1 MIAIR
6 SPADLKRSRLPEN
19 LHRAVSRVLAD
30 VLEAHGGAYKPQD
43 DGFIYVL
50 TPGDTDAYLSER
62 LGGRYRDS
70 MFEGV
75 SYNRD
80 TRTWHVV
87 YLLNNQCAMS
97 LIILDAEW
105 LDQDIRQ
112 RIRRQMDAE
121 GGEYQ

>member
-30 VLEAHGGAYKPQD
+30 VLEAYGGAYKPQD

-50 TPGDTDAYLSER
+50 TPTDTDAYLSER
-62 LGGRYRDS
+62 LGKRYQDS
-70 MFEGV
+70 MFEGI
-75 SYNRD
+75 SYDSD
-80 TRTWHVV
+80 TRTWHVI
-87 YLLNNQCAMS
+87 YLQNNQCAIS
-97 LIILDAEW
+97 LIISDAEG

-112 RIRRQMDAE
+112 RIHRQMDAE
-121 GGEYQ
+121 GEE

>member
-19 LHRAVSRVLAD
+19 LYRAVSKVLANIQD
-30 VLEAHGGAYKPQD
+30 VLGETYNPD
-43 DGFIYVL
+43 NDGHIIVI
-50 TPGDTDAYLSER
+50 TPTDNDISLAER
-62 LGGRYRDS
+62 LGSRYQDS

-87 YLLNNQCAMS
+87 YLLNNQCTMS
-97 LIILDAEW
+97 LIISDDERLDPK
-105 LDQDIRQ
+105 IRQ
-112 RIRRQMDAE
+112 RLHRE
-121 GGEYQ
+121 ENP